1 MSAAPQD
8 NNGRR
13 HNTMLDSDLR
23 GRVTMMQM
31 QITNTPK
38 QKSRTSLMGKG
49 RHTIFG
55 KAHLW
60 RHSTVISKEEQPEIP
75 YGNGLDEE
83 VISYI
88 TTKLQ
93 SCFLFLSLSDT
104 QMIDL
109 ATRFEVKEYEIG
121 EHIIM
126 QGSRTDCSRT
136 TVDGTDIYF
145 YLLAEGECK
154 CIKDGKQV
162 HGQYGVIDSPSV
174 GMPWYLTMIT
184 KQLCG
189 VLIL

>member
-83 VISYI
+83 VVSYI

-93 SCFLFLSLSDT
+93 SCFLFQSLSDT

-121 EHIIM
+121 EHIII

-162 HGQYGVIDSPSV
+162 HGQYGVIEIFR
-174 GMPWYLTMIT
+174 YNNT
-184 KQLCG
+184 K
-189 VLIL
+189 VKIH

>member
-8 NNGRR
+8 NNDNNVQRHNTMLDSDLQGRATIDNHGRR
-13 HNTMLDSDLR
+13 HNTMLDSDLQ
-23 GRVTMMQM
+23 GRMTMMQM
-31 QITNTPK
+31 QKTNTPK
-38 QKSRTSLMGKG
+38 QKSRISFMGKG
-49 RHTIFG
+49 RNTIFG

-60 RHSTVISKEEQPEIP
+60 RHSPVISKEEQPEIP

-83 VISYI
+83 VVSYI

-121 EHIIM
+121 QHIIM

-136 TVDGTDIYF
+136 TVVGTDIYF
-145 YLLAEGECK
+145 YLLAYQ
-154 CIKDGKQV
+154 I
-162 HGQYGVIDSPSV
+162 IP
-174 GMPWYLTMIT
+174 LTI
-184 KQLCG
+184 
-189 VLIL
+189 